1 MNQEKFQLSLQQDLL
16 TLISHSDEHGKVV
29 SKVVSPALFEGDYRV
44 VAERALD
51 FWRQYNTA
59 PKQHIADLLSD
70 ILNNKH
76 DRRAQT
82 YSRILVQMIEVK
94 DQINVEF
101 VLQSMNQFIRLQ
113 RAKETILK
121 VAENLDARGIN
132 GLAEAENELRGYLLE
147 QNGTLDAG
155 LRLNQFDK
163 VLEFIGNLQSEF
175 DTGVKELDEAHVIP
189 MRGKMMLL
197 IAPAKRGK
205 THFLVHLGKRAFLR
219 RKKVLHITL
228 EIEEEEVAQRYYQ
241 ALFGASKRDDL
252 NKIATFKFDK
262 KGELDQIVSQSF
274 EVPFTF
280 TSPAIREELQTRIMH
295 FGTRIDNIIIK
306 RFPMSSLT
314 LTQLEAYLETL
325 SSIEKFDPDM
335 VIIDYP
341 KIMKLNANDLRIS
354 LGHLFEN
361 LRGLSQRRNFA
372 LAVVHQGNRESAD
385 AQFVKGTH
393 VSEDWSIMGTCDF
406 ALTYSQ
412 TAAERKLGLARLFV
426 EAGRSE
432 ADRFGVVITQ
442 SYKTG
447 QFVLESTRLSESYAR
462 LTEQMAAHSGDDD
475 VHDDARADK

>member
-1 MNQEKFQLSLQQDLL
+1 MTDKFAVSLQQDLI
-16 TLISHSDEHGKVV
+16 TLVCHSDTHGSTIVKLVP
-29 SKVVSPALFEGDYRV
+29 SNLFEGDYRTIY
-44 VAERALD
+44 ERASE
-51 FWRQYNTA
+51 FWKQYNTA
-59 PKQHIADLLSD
+59 PKQHIADLLTD
-70 ILNNKH
+70 ILNDKH
-76 DRRAQT
+76 DRRGQT

-94 DQINVEF
+94 DQINVDF
-101 VLQSMNQFIRLQ
+101 VLRSMNQFIRLQ

-132 GLAEAENELRGYLLE
+132 GLQEAENELRDFLLE
-147 QNGTLDAG
+147 QNGTLDPG
-155 LRLNQFDK
+155 MRLNALDR
-163 VLEFIGNLQSEF
+163 VLEYISNVQSEF
-175 DTGVKELDEAHVIP
+175 DTGIRELDEAHVIP

-205 THFLVHLGKRAFLR
+205 TWWLIQLGKRAFLR
-219 RKKVLHITL
+219 RKKVLHISL
-228 EIEEEEVAQRYYQ
+228 EIEEEEVLQRYYQ
-241 ALFGASKRDDL
+241 SLFGASKRDDL
-252 NKIATFKFDK
+252 NKISTFRYDK
-262 KGELDQIVSQSF
+262 RGELDQIVGQSY

-280 TSPAIREELQTRIMH
+280 ASGAIREELQTRITH
-295 FGTRIDNIIIK
+295 FGTRVDNILIK

-314 LTQLEAYLETL
+314 LPQLEGYLEML
-325 SSIEKFDPDM
+325 SSVEKYDPDM

-341 KIMKLNANDLRIS
+341 KIMKLNATDLRIS

-393 VSEDWSIMGTCDF
+393 VSEDWSIMGTVDF

-412 TAAERKLGLARLFV
+412 TAAERKLGLARIFV

-432 ADRFGVVITQ
+432 ADKFGVLITQ

-447 QFVLESTRLSESYAR
+447 QFVLESTRLNDSYADIMA
-462 LTEQMAAHSGDDD
+462 QMADHDGNDDSR
-475 VHDDARADK
+475 DAADN